1 MKSVFTERL
10 QQLGKYSEKVDDGT
24 LTHDDFGQLQPMESQ
39 IIDAYKGGQL
49 INVEYRVLMGAY
61 YYIKDGAREVLGLD
75 RVYDALKH
83 PKDTF

>member
-1 MKSVFTERL
+1 M
-10 QQLGKYSEKVDDGT
+10 DNGT
-24 LTHDDFGQLQPMESQ
+24 LTHDDFGQLQLMESQ
-39 IIDAYKGGQL
+39 IINAYKSEHL